1 MIRYWYTAAKTSLY
15 GKNGRARNK
24 TEIDISDDEED
35 DSIRLKWSR
44 STAPIDAHS
53 KDIAVS
59 WLRTARAQLQRDCQW
74 PNEVKKRTR
83 RSYLQSIRA
92 RLDSTIEKV
101 TS

>member
-24 TEIDISDDEED
+24 MEIDISDDEED

-59 WLRTARAQLQRDCQW
+59 WLRTARAQLQRDCHW
-74 PNEVKKRTR
+74 PNKVKKRTR